1 MKVKVLKSTTL
12 ACNVLVLVRAALVL
26 ASDFERQ
33 WLVRLGQ
40 ANPSFV
46 SSWTLPGELKYCCHL
61 LALLTLVN
69 CFHKFKIQSQCLNV

>member
-26 ASDFERQ
+26 ASDFEHQ

-40 ANPSFV
+40 ANASFV
-46 SSWTLPGELKYCCHL
+46 SSWTLPGYYCHL